1 MTVFFGKNEKNGVS
15 SSPWELFRN
24 GCVRQMNKSMAN
36 QDDEQLIRR
45 TLDGQKEAFGDLI
58 RKYQDRLYN
67 SMVQI
72 LRNESEAEDVVQ
84 DAFVLAFT
92 KLATFKGNSAFFT
105 WLFRIAYN
113 VAITRLRRRKSV
125 VSIDGKDEIGK
136 LDFPDGGPAPE
147 DRLQQQEQAV
157 QLNQALER
165 LSQEHRAIL
174 ILREMDELDYDAISE
189 VLDLPIGT
197 VRSRLHRARGHLRD
211 HLEAI
216 MNSSLD

>member
-1 MTVFFGKNEKNGVS
+1 MTFFLENFSKKPS
-15 SSPWELFRN
+15 LSPPWELIRN
-24 GCVRQMNKSMAN
+24 SCVRQMNKSMAN
-36 QDDEQLIRR
+36 QEDQQLIRR
-45 TLDGQKEAFGDLI
+45 TLDGQTETFGHVI

-92 KLATFKGNSAFFT
+92 KLSSFKGNSAFFT
-105 WLFRIAYN
+105 WLYRIAYN
-113 VAITRLRRRKSV
+113 VAITRLRRRKSN
-125 VSIDGKDEIGK
+125 VSLDGKDDAGK
-136 LDFPDGGPAPE
+136 LDFPDAGPAPE
-147 DRLQQQEQAV
+147 DRMHQEEQAT
-157 QLNQALER
+157 QLNQAMAR

-197 VRSRLHRARGHLRD
+197 VRSRLHRARGHLRE

-216 MNSSLD
+216 MDN